1 MERPVGDPGPL
12 GRREVQPDS
21 AGLSHFYERGEA
33 GTGRGGGH
41 SERGVRGGATGGG
54 GAARSWG
61 GITTVPA
68 HALLH
73 GVRGKGVDRGR
84 SQFPLFSLFCPFF
97 CPLFCDFLGA
107 LLLSWD
113 RPGQRAKGSWQRAA
127 TAQTADRKRTVHI
140 LAMI

>member
-1 MERPVGDPGPL
+1 VERPVGDPGPL

-61 GITTVPA
+61 E
-68 HALLH
+68 
-73 GVRGKGVDRGR
+73 
-84 SQFPLFSLFCPFF
+84 SPLFLPTPSFM
-97 CPLFCDFLGA
+97 A
-107 LLLSWD
+107 S
-113 RPGQRAKGSWQRAA
+113 AEKE
-127 TAQTADRKRTVHI
+127 
-140 LAMI
+140 